1 MCDLITEYAVQ
12 KTLAKKCHMMFA
24 EIAEKKDEYDK
35 LYEQFGK
42 CLPMEKME
50 LTWTM
55 ANWL

>member
-1 MCDLITEYAVQ
+1 MCNLITKDAVQ

-24 EIAEKKDEYDK
+24 EIAEKKDEYNK

-55 ANWL
+55 ARRL